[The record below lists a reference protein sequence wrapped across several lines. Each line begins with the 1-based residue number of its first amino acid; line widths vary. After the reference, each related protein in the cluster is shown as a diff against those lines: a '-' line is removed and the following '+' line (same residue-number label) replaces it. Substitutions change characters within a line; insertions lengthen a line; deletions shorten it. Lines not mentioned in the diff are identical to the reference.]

1 MQKPLNATEKIV
13 ALLEC
18 VAGPGQNLKTSELAQ
33 MLGLDRATVYR
44 LAGQLAD
51 LDMLSIDPDT
61 RRVTIGS
68 RAYHIGYAYIRNSDM
83 AAKMYRCLALAAQ
96 EMPML
101 ISLAIADR
109 RISEGLVFDLF
120 NITTL
125 DRWGIRY
132 EEGVYK
138 PVNHDSHG
146 RLLMA
151 FHQPERDLE
160 PIIRN
165 LPLAA
170 VSPKS
175 ITDADA
181 LLREYAAIRER
192 GMAVSLGVSAEGI
205 NGLAIPVRGGSG
217 RVIASVSADIPLDAW
232 ELGGQARLMDILS
245 RCVRSI
251 ERLFPAGVEH
261 WAWL

>member
-18 VAGPGQNLKTSELAQ
+18 VAGPGQGLRAPELAQ

-68 RAYHIGYAYIRNSDM
+68 RAYHIGYAYIRNSGM

-109 RISEGLVFDLF
+109 RVSEGLVFDLF

-132 EEGVYK
+132 EEGIYK

-151 FHQPERDLE
+151 FHQPADELER
-160 PIIRN
+160 IVRS
-165 LPLAA
+165 LPLTA

-181 LLREYAAIRER
+181 LLAEYAAIRER
-192 GMAVSLGVSAEGI
+192 GAAVSLEVSAPGI
-205 NGLAIPVRGGSG
+205 NGLAMPVRGGGG
-217 RVIASVSADIPLDAW
+217 RVIASVAADIPAESW
-232 ELGGQARLMDILS
+232 EGGGQARLMDIVA
-245 RCVRSI
+245 RCVQNI

>member
-18 VAGPGQNLKTSELAQ
+18 VAGPGQGLRAPELAQ
-33 MLGLDRATVYR
+33 LLGFDRATVYR
-44 LAGQLAD
+44 LAGQLEG

-61 RRVTIGS
+61 RRITIGS

-132 EEGVYK
+132 EEGIYK

-151 FHQPERDLE
+151 FHQPECDLVR
-160 PIIRN
+160 IVRG
-165 LPLAA
+165 LPLSA
-170 VSPKS
+170 VGPKS
-175 ITDADA
+175 ITDAEA
-181 LLREYAAIRER
+181 LLEEYAIIRER
-192 GMAVSLGVSAEGI
+192 GLAVSLGVSAPGI
-205 NGLAIPVRGGSG
+205 NGLAMPVRGGAG
-217 RVIASVSADIPLDAW
+217 RVIASVLADIPLDAW
-232 ELGGQARLMDILS
+232 ASGGKERLMDIVA
-245 RCVRSI
+245 RCVGNI